1 MSVASS
7 PKLKLLV
14 LMRFKMKKLVSAVV
28 VGLGLSLIP
37 TVQAQAPVQGTMEAY
52 VVEIKNDKEVLKAAH
67 DVEPNQLVEY
77 HLTYVNKS
85 NAGINGLTVIGPV
98 PEGTAYVSDTAM
110 ADSAAS
116 LKVSIDDGLTFEN
129 EPVTREVVKENGEVM
144 ETVIPPE
151 RYTHIQW
158 QASSELS
165 GKGGKQFYR
174 YRVRVK

>member
-1 MSVASS
+1 MGL
-7 PKLKLLV
+7 P
-14 LMRFKMKKLVSAVV
+14 MKKLISAVV
-28 VGLGLSLIP
+28 VGLGLSLI
-37 TVQAQAPVQGTMEAY
+37 TTAQAQAPVQGTMEAY
-52 VVEIKNDKEVLKAAH
+52 VVEIKNDKEVLKAAD

-85 NAGINGLTVIGPV
+85 NAGINGLTVVGPV
-98 PEGTAYVSDTAM
+98 PEGTAYVSDTAV
-110 ADSAAS
+110 ADVAAN
-116 LKVSIDDGLTFEN
+116 LKVSIDGGVTFEN

-151 RYTHIQW
+151 QYTHIQW
-158 QASSELS
+158 QASSELP